1 MTLMPTTLRLEAE
14 DHSGVEEYRIY
25 EGVIEVRKLER
36 SGEPITDDA
45 WQRLTHTQLAKHVND
60 NTVVARWLRHRIG
73 WQRLLRACINPQTLA
88 EFGIP
93 ENTLDRYAA

>member
-14 DHSGVEEYRIY
+14 DHTGVEEYRIY
-25 EGVIEVRKLER
+25 EGVIEVRKLQPSAENQ
-36 SGEPITDDA
+36 SDDA
-45 WQRLTHTQLAKHVND
+45 WQRLTHTQLAEHVKD
-60 NTVVARWLRHRIG
+60 NTVVAKWLRHRIG

-88 EFGIP
+88 EYGIS